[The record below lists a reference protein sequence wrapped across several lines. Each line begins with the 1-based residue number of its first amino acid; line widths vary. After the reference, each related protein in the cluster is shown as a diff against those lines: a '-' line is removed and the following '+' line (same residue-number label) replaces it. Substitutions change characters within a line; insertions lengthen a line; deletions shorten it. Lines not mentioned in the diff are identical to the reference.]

1 MSQSRRYP
9 IIVQFA
15 ITANCV
21 ILRAH
26 EIGAINMW
34 WLIGGIVVYFL
45 GSGVKHA
52 LYERRIR
59 RTLEPGAGLSTFR

>member
-1 MSQSRRYP
+1 
-9 IIVQFA
+9 
-15 ITANCV
+15 
-21 ILRAH
+21 
-26 EIGAINMW
+26 MW
-34 WLIGGIVVYFL
+34 WLIGGIVVYFF